1 MDNDKEGGA
10 RSIFSSFFLL
20 AIVVF
25 MVIFWR
31 EVSSWL
37 NSNMNLIERSE
48 SSVEE
53 MTGLKQ

>member
-37 NSNMNLIERSE
+37 NSNMNLIEHSE